1 MTTRRLDQFN
11 ALPEAEFKAVLAPV
25 WENAP
30 WVTEKVVPGRP
41 FASAA
46 ALHDAMLA
54 HVRGLAREDLLG
66 FLNRHPDLGGA
77 ELRAGRVTAESEAEQ
92 GSIRLDALTP
102 EQAAEWDALNAA
114 YKARFGFPFILC
126 VRRHDQASALA
137 AIRARMG
144 GSPEGELEAAL
155 QEITWITR
163 YRLADRISDH
173 GMAGL

>member
-1 MTTRRLDQFN
+1 MTTRRLAQIN

-25 WENAP
+25 WENAA
-30 WVTEKVVPGRP
+30 WVTERVAPSRP
-41 FASAA
+41 FASAT

-54 HVRGLAREDLLG
+54 HVRALAREDLLG

-77 ELRAGRVTAESEAEQ
+77 DLRAGRVTAESEAEQ

-126 VRRHDQASALA
+126 VRRHDQSSALA
-137 AIRARMG
+137 AIRERMG
-144 GSPEGELEAAL
+144 GRPEGELEAAL